1 MKGMKVQMRGNV
13 HKLLG
18 LGLSLCLILG
28 GSLGPASTGY
38 AADTSGEEIATVEA
52 SEQSQDIQEDT
63 VQPET
68 QNEDA
73 EPDVQES
80 DASGQEQQTQQDA
93 SGEQETTQPAEE
105 TTESE
110 STEPEKADT
119 EVSET
124 QETEPEELK
133 ENSFRYQNGEPV
145 HQPQVYSRAASYPYA
160 WEKVN
165 GKYMNSIGQVIEG
178 ATKKG
183 IDVSHHQGTIDW
195 QKVKND
201 GIDFAII
208 RCGYG
213 GNYTSYD
220 DRQWLRNVSECERLG
235 IPYGVYLYSYS
246 ENTEDAKSEA
256 AHVLRLLEGHNP
268 AYGVYYDLE
277 DENTTGTVSNT
288 TIGTIAKTFC
298 DQVSA
303 SGYKVGIYASKYW
316 WQYKLT
322 SSVFKNEKWS
332 KWVAQY
338 NTSCTYEGTYDMW
351 QCTSTGTVNGINGP
365 VDLNFWMGGSSPD
378 ENAVNVADRNLISS
392 SAHVQTYGW
401 MSAQKNG
408 YQIGVTG
415 QSKRM
420 EAFTIT
426 VGKGYGD
433 LGVRYTSFVEDKGWQ
448 NYVTSGQASGTT
460 GASKAVQAVK
470 IELTG
475 TQAKNYDIYYR
486 AHVQTYGWLGWA
498 KNGAAAG
505 TIGYEK
511 RMEALQIAVVPKGSA
526 APGSTSIAY
535 KEKAVTS
542 GIGYETY
549 MQGYGWRT
557 EAVNGA
563 TGGVIGE
570 SKRMEA
576 LKVQLLYPK
585 YSGNVQYRAYVQNTG
600 WQGWDQNGAA
610 AGAPG
615 KNLRMEAVQIKLTDQ
630 MAAKYDIYYRVHVQT
645 YGWLGWAKN
654 GESAGTSGY
663 GKRIEGVQIRL
674 VAKGGAVPGST
685 SGAFK
690 DRTKIPNVVY
700 QAHMQTYG
708 WNTAVFNGE
717 TGGITG
723 QYKRMEALKISLENV
738 AYSGGIRYRAH
749 VQNIGWQ
756 SWKSNGAV
764 AGTTGISKQMEA
776 VQIQLT
782 GEMAKKYDVY
792 YRAHVQTYG
801 WLGWAKNGAK
811 AGTEGMSKR
820 MEGIQ
825 IRLVEKG
832 GEAPGSTSSAFK
844 ERIKNP
850 NVVYQAHMQ
859 TYGWNAAVMNGKTG
873 GITGQ
878 YKRME
883 ALKISLGNA
892 PYSGGIQ
899 YRAHVQNIGWQSW
912 KSNGAVAG
920 TTGISKQMEAV
931 QIQLTGEMA
940 KKYDVYYRAH
950 VQTYG
955 WLGWTKNGAKAG
967 TEGLNRRMEGIQI
980 QLVEKGK
987 AGPTGGGTAF
997 RTK

>member
-63 VQPET
+63 VQSET

-93 SGEQETTQPAEE
+93 SGEQEITQPAEG

-119 EVSET
+119 AETADTEVPET

-351 QCTSTGTVNGINGP
+351 QCTSEGSVSGINGF
-365 VDLNFWMGGSSPD
+365 VDLNFWMSDSEPD
-378 ENAVNVADRNLISS
+378 ENAVSVSDRNIISG
-392 SAHVQTYGW
+392 SAHMQDYGW
-401 MSAQKNG
+401 LNSVKNG
-408 YQIGVTG
+408 VQIGVTG
-415 QSKRM
+415 ESRRL
-420 EAFTIT
+420 EAFKLSI
-426 VGKGYGD
+426 GSGYGD

-448 NYVTSGQASGTT
+448 TYAAGGQVSGTT
-460 GASKAVQAVK
+460 GQNRAVQAVK

-486 AHVQTYGWLGWA
+486 AHVQDYGWLGWA

-505 TIGYEK
+505 TTGYEK

-526 APGSTSIAY
+526 APGSTSNVY
-535 KEKAVTS
+535 KEKAVT
-542 GIGYETY
+542 GGVGYETH
-549 MQGYGWRT
+549 MQTYGWRAMT
-557 EAVNGA
+557 LNGA
-563 TGGVIGE
+563 TGGVVGE

-576 LKVQLLYPK
+576 FKVDLLYPQ
-585 YSGNVQYRAYVQNTG
+585 YSGDVEYRSYVQNKG
-600 WQGWDQNGAA
+600 WLGWVKNGTMSGTSGQG
-610 AGAPG
+610 
-615 KNLRMEAVQIKLTDQ
+615 LRMEAVQIRLTGE
-630 MAAKYDIYYRVHVQT
+630 MAKKYDIYYRVHTQDF
-645 YGWLGWAKN
+645 GWLGWAKN
-654 GESAGTSGY
+654 GAGAGSSGY
-663 GKRIEGVQIRL
+663 SRRIEGIQIKL
-674 VAKGGAVPGST
+674 VAKGAAAPGST

-690 DRTKIPNVVY
+690 DRTTIQNVVY
-700 QAHMQTYG
+700 QAHMQDYG
-708 WNTAVFNGE
+708 WYTTAFNGS
-717 TGGITG
+717 TGGVTG
-723 QYKRMEALKISLENV
+723 AAKRMEALKISLENT
-738 AYSGGIRYRAH
+738 AY
-749 VQNIGWQ
+749 
-756 SWKSNGAV
+756 
-764 AGTTGISKQMEA
+764 T
-776 VQIQLT
+776 
-782 GEMAKKYDVY
+782 
-792 YRAHVQTYG
+792 
-801 WLGWAKNGAK
+801 
-811 AGTEGMSKR
+811 
-820 MEGIQ
+820 
-825 IRLVEKG
+825 
-832 GEAPGSTSSAFK
+832 
-844 ERIKNP
+844 
-850 NVVYQAHMQ
+850 
-859 TYGWNAAVMNGKTG
+859 
-873 GITGQ
+873 
-878 YKRME
+878 
-883 ALKISLGNA
+883 
-892 PYSGGIQ
+892 GGIQ

-912 KSNGAVAG
+912 KSNGAVSG
-920 TTGISKQMEAV
+920 TEGKKLRMEAV

-940 KKYDVYYRAH
+940 KKYDIYYRVH
-950 VQTYG
+950 VQDYG

-987 AGPTGGGTAF
+987 TGPTGGGTAF

>member
-38 AADTSGEEIATVEA
+38 AADISGEEIATVEV

-63 VQPET
+63 VQSET

-93 SGEQETTQPAEE
+93 SGEQEITQPAEG

-119 EVSET
+119 AETADTEVPET

-351 QCTSTGTVNGINGP
+351 QCTSEGSVSGINGF
-365 VDLNFWMGGSSPD
+365 VDLNFWMSDSEPD
-378 ENAVNVADRNLISS
+378 ENAVSVSDRNIISG
-392 SAHVQTYGW
+392 SAHMQDYGW
-401 MSAQKNG
+401 LNSVKNG
-408 YQIGVTG
+408 VQIGVTG
-415 QSKRM
+415 ESRRL
-420 EAFTIT
+420 EAFKLSI
-426 VGKGYGD
+426 GSGYGD

-448 NYVTSGQASGTT
+448 TYAAGGQVSGTT
-460 GASKAVQAVK
+460 GQNRAVQAVK

-486 AHVQTYGWLGWA
+486 AHVQDYGWLGWA

-505 TIGYEK
+505 TTGYEK

-526 APGSTSIAY
+526 APGSTSNVY
-535 KEKAVTS
+535 KEKAVT
-542 GIGYETY
+542 GGVGYETH
-549 MQGYGWRT
+549 MQTYGWRAMT
-557 EAVNGA
+557 LNGA
-563 TGGVIGE
+563 TGGVVGE

-576 LKVQLLYPK
+576 FKVDLLYPQ
-585 YSGNVQYRAYVQNTG
+585 YSGDVEYRSYVQNKG
-600 WQGWDQNGAA
+600 WLGWVKNGTMSGTSGQG
-610 AGAPG
+610 
-615 KNLRMEAVQIKLTDQ
+615 LRMEAVQIRLTGE
-630 MAAKYDIYYRVHVQT
+630 MAKKYDIYYRVHTQDF
-645 YGWLGWAKN
+645 GWLGWAKN
-654 GESAGTSGY
+654 GAGAGSSGY
-663 GKRIEGVQIRL
+663 SRRIEGIQIKL
-674 VAKGGAVPGST
+674 VAKGAAAPGST

-690 DRTKIPNVVY
+690 DRTTIQNVVY
-700 QAHMQTYG
+700 QAHMQDYG
-708 WNTAVFNGE
+708 WYTTAFNGS
-717 TGGITG
+717 TGGVTG
-723 QYKRMEALKISLENV
+723 VAKRMEALKISLENT
-738 AYSGGIRYRAH
+738 AY
-749 VQNIGWQ
+749 
-756 SWKSNGAV
+756 
-764 AGTTGISKQMEA
+764 T
-776 VQIQLT
+776 
-782 GEMAKKYDVY
+782 
-792 YRAHVQTYG
+792 
-801 WLGWAKNGAK
+801 
-811 AGTEGMSKR
+811 
-820 MEGIQ
+820 
-825 IRLVEKG
+825 
-832 GEAPGSTSSAFK
+832 
-844 ERIKNP
+844 
-850 NVVYQAHMQ
+850 
-859 TYGWNAAVMNGKTG
+859 
-873 GITGQ
+873 
-878 YKRME
+878 
-883 ALKISLGNA
+883 
-892 PYSGGIQ
+892 GGIQ

-912 KSNGAVAG
+912 KSNGAVSG
-920 TTGISKQMEAV
+920 TEGKKLRMEAV

-940 KKYDVYYRAH
+940 KKYDIYYRVH
-950 VQTYG
+950 VQDYG

-987 AGPTGGGTAF
+987 TGPTGGGTAF

>member
-1 MKGMKVQMRGNV
+1 MRGNV

-322 SSVFKNEKWS
+322 SSVFKNE
-332 KWVAQY
+332 
-338 NTSCTYEGTYDMW
+338 
-351 QCTSTGTVNGINGP
+351 NGP
-365 VDLNFWMGGSSPD
+365 NGLHSIILPVPMRGPMICGSVLPQ
-378 ENAVNVADRNLISS
+378 E
-392 SAHVQTYGW
+392 
-401 MSAQKNG
+401 
-408 YQIGVTG
+408 
-415 QSKRM
+415 QST
-420 EAFTIT
+420 EST
-426 VGKGYGD
+426 V
-433 LGVRYTSFVEDKGWQ
+433 R
-448 NYVTSGQASGTT
+448 
-460 GASKAVQAVK
+460 
-470 IELTG
+470 
-475 TQAKNYDIYYR
+475 
-486 AHVQTYGWLGWA
+486 
-498 KNGAAAG
+498 
-505 TIGYEK
+505 
-511 RMEALQIAVVPKGSA
+511 
-526 APGSTSIAY
+526 
-535 KEKAVTS
+535 
-542 GIGYETY
+542 
-549 MQGYGWRT
+549 
-557 EAVNGA
+557 
-563 TGGVIGE
+563 
-570 SKRMEA
+570 
-576 LKVQLLYPK
+576 
-585 YSGNVQYRAYVQNTG
+585 
-600 WQGWDQNGAA
+600 
-610 AGAPG
+610 
-615 KNLRMEAVQIKLTDQ
+615 
-630 MAAKYDIYYRVHVQT
+630 
-645 YGWLGWAKN
+645 
-654 GESAGTSGY
+654 
-663 GKRIEGVQIRL
+663 
-674 VAKGGAVPGST
+674 
-685 SGAFK
+685 
-690 DRTKIPNVVY
+690 
-700 QAHMQTYG
+700 
-708 WNTAVFNGE
+708 
-717 TGGITG
+717 
-723 QYKRMEALKISLENV
+723 
-738 AYSGGIRYRAH
+738 
-749 VQNIGWQ
+749 
-756 SWKSNGAV
+756 
-764 AGTTGISKQMEA
+764 
-776 VQIQLT
+776 
-782 GEMAKKYDVY
+782 
-792 YRAHVQTYG
+792 
-801 WLGWAKNGAK
+801 
-811 AGTEGMSKR
+811 
-820 MEGIQ
+820 
-825 IRLVEKG
+825 
-832 GEAPGSTSSAFK
+832 
-844 ERIKNP
+844 
-850 NVVYQAHMQ
+850 
-859 TYGWNAAVMNGKTG
+859 
-873 GITGQ
+873 
-878 YKRME
+878 
-883 ALKISLGNA
+883 
-892 PYSGGIQ
+892 
-899 YRAHVQNIGWQSW
+899 
-912 KSNGAVAG
+912 
-920 TTGISKQMEAV
+920 
-931 QIQLTGEMA
+931 
-940 KKYDVYYRAH
+940 
-950 VQTYG
+950 
-955 WLGWTKNGAKAG
+955 
-967 TEGLNRRMEGIQI
+967 
-980 QLVEKGK
+980 
-987 AGPTGGGTAF
+987 
-997 RTK
+997 

>member
-1 MKGMKVQMRGNV
+1 MRGNV

-93 SGEQETTQPAEE
+93 SGEQETTQPAEG

-220 DRQWLRNVSECERLG
+220 DRHWLRNVSECERLG

-351 QCTSTGTVNGINGP
+351 QCTSEGSVSGINGF
-365 VDLNFWMGGSSPD
+365 VDLNFWMSDSEPD
-378 ENAVNVADRNLISS
+378 ENAVSVSDRNIISG
-392 SAHVQTYGW
+392 SAHMQDYGW
-401 MSAQKNG
+401 LNSVKNG
-408 YQIGVTG
+408 VQIGVTG
-415 QSKRM
+415 ESRRL
-420 EAFTIT
+420 EAFKLSI
-426 VGKGYGD
+426 GSGYGD
-433 LGVRYTSFVEDKGWQ
+433 LGVRYTSFVEEKGWQ
-448 NYVTSGQASGTT
+448 TYATGGQVSGMT
-460 GASKAVQAVK
+460 GQNRAVQAVK

-486 AHVQTYGWLGWA
+486 AHVQDYGWLGWA

-505 TIGYEK
+505 TTGYEK

-526 APGSTSIAY
+526 APGSTSNVY
-535 KEKAVTS
+535 KEKAVT
-542 GIGYETY
+542 GGVGYETH
-549 MQGYGWRT
+549 MQTYGWRAMT
-557 EAVNGA
+557 LNGA
-563 TGGVIGE
+563 IGGVVGE

-576 LKVQLLYPK
+576 FKVDLLYPQ
-585 YSGNVQYRAYVQNTG
+585 YSGDVEYRSYVQNKG
-600 WQGWDQNGAA
+600 WLGWAKNGTMSGTSGQG
-610 AGAPG
+610 
-615 KNLRMEAVQIKLTDQ
+615 LRMEAVQIRLTGE
-630 MAAKYDIYYRVHVQT
+630 MAKKYDIYYRVHTQDF
-645 YGWLGWAKN
+645 GWLGWAKN
-654 GESAGTSGY
+654 GAGAGSSGY
-663 GKRIEGVQIRL
+663 SRRIEGIQIKL
-674 VAKGGAVPGST
+674 VAKGAAAPGST

-690 DRTKIPNVVY
+690 DRTTIQNVVY
-700 QAHMQTYG
+700 QAHMQDYG
-708 WNTAVFNGE
+708 WYTTAFNGS
-717 TGGITG
+717 TGGVTG
-723 QYKRMEALKISLENV
+723 AAKRMEALKISLENT
-738 AYSGGIRYRAH
+738 AY
-749 VQNIGWQ
+749 
-756 SWKSNGAV
+756 
-764 AGTTGISKQMEA
+764 T
-776 VQIQLT
+776 
-782 GEMAKKYDVY
+782 
-792 YRAHVQTYG
+792 
-801 WLGWAKNGAK
+801 
-811 AGTEGMSKR
+811 
-820 MEGIQ
+820 
-825 IRLVEKG
+825 
-832 GEAPGSTSSAFK
+832 
-844 ERIKNP
+844 
-850 NVVYQAHMQ
+850 
-859 TYGWNAAVMNGKTG
+859 
-873 GITGQ
+873 
-878 YKRME
+878 
-883 ALKISLGNA
+883 
-892 PYSGGIQ
+892 GGIQ

-912 KSNGAVAG
+912 KSNGAVFG
-920 TTGISKQMEAV
+920 TEGKKLRMEAV

-940 KKYDVYYRAH
+940 KKYDIYYRVH
-950 VQTYG
+950 VQDYG

-967 TEGLNRRMEGIQI
+967 TEGLSRRMEGIQI

-987 AGPTGGGTAF
+987 TGPTDGGTAF